1 MGWLWLQHPHS
12 DMMVEVV
19 LGAVEAII
27 FFVHCSKNSIFT
39 MIEKYKSL
47 AAKKKKKKNIR
58 AVRLTELY
66 GDQGRKYLKV
76 PKLKYLVSTKIWDKV
91 PKQ

>member
-1 MGWLWLQHPHS
+1 
-12 DMMVEVV
+12 
-19 LGAVEAII
+19 
-27 FFVHCSKNSIFT
+27 

-66 GDQGRKYLKV
+66 GDQGRKYL
-76 PKLKYLVSTKIWDKV
+76 D
-91 PKQ
+91 

>member
-1 MGWLWLQHPHS
+1 
-12 DMMVEVV
+12 MMVEVV

-47 AAKKKKKKNIR
+47 AAKKKEKEKYKSCPSNRI
-58 AVRLTELY
+58 VR
-66 GDQGRKYLKV
+66 
-76 PKLKYLVSTKIWDKV
+76 
-91 PKQ
+91 

>member
-1 MGWLWLQHPHS
+1 
-12 DMMVEVV
+12 MMVEVV

-76 PKLKYLVSTKIWDKV
+76 PSWYKNMGQSTKTMRPNTNLI
-91 PKQ
+91 

>member
-1 MGWLWLQHPHS
+1 
-12 DMMVEVV
+12 MMVEVV

-47 AAKKKKKKNIR
+47 AAKKKKKKKNIR
-58 AVRLTELY
+58 AVRLTEFV
-66 GDQGRKYLKV
+66 R
-76 PKLKYLVSTKIWDKV
+76 
-91 PKQ
+91 